1 MSSPTLRRRNRFSL
15 FVTIWLMAIWLLLFG
30 EVTPL
35 VVLGGVIVVLG
46 VQFLFPLPHTGFFRH
61 VRPWHTVVLIARFLW
76 DMVLA
81 ATHVAKVVLTGQK
94 YRCSVVR
101 IDLRSRS
108 EIIIAITA
116 AMTNLVPGTIVVE
129 IKRGE
134 GIIYLHVFDIDDQ
147 GGHEGVRAT
156 TRGQEGR
163 ALKAFASKEELE
175 QLGVEL

>member
-1 MSSPTLRRRNRFSL
+1 
-15 FVTIWLMAIWLLLFG
+15 
-30 EVTPL
+30 
-35 VVLGGVIVVLG
+35 
-46 VQFLFPLPHTGFFRH
+46 
-61 VRPWHTVVLIARFLW
+61 
-76 DMVLA
+76 
-81 ATHVAKVVLTGQK
+81 VVLTGQK